1 MPDLGEMI
9 AEHQGALYAF
19 LLRMCG
25 DPHQAED
32 LVQETFV
39 RALRAAVRYRPQAS
53 VRTWLFSIAA
63 NLMRDWWRRQAVRK
77 EVALTEYII
86 MPGDSPEEAV
96 FRGLG
101 NRRVR
106 LAILELPVEQ
116 RSAVVLRYFHDL
128 TYQEIAEVLVC
139 PIGTVRSR
147 IHNGVTRLRELL
159 RAEVD
164 LHG

>member
-1 MPDLGEMI
+1 MPDLGELI

-39 RALRAAVRYRPQAS
+39 RALRASARYKPQAS

-63 NLMRDWWRRQAVRK
+63 NLARDRWRRQTVRK
-77 EVALTEYII
+77 EVALTEYIT
-86 MPGDSPEEAV
+86 MAADSPEEAV
-96 FRGLG
+96 FRRLG

-106 LAILELPVEQ
+106 LAILELPIEQ
-116 RSAVVLRYFHDL
+116 RSAVVLRYLHDL
-128 TYQEIAEVLVC
+128 SYQEIAEVLVC

-147 IHNGVTRLRELL
+147 IHNGMTRLRQLL
-159 RAEVD
+159 EAEVD
-164 LHG
+164 LRE